1 MGLARL
7 ISHAFNPAGLALLV
21 FVVSAMLFPS
31 QGGEIWIG
39 LCFYVV
45 FPALA
50 LLYLL
55 RSGRID
61 ALYPHRREERN
72 GLLLAGFAS
81 YSLGYILLLLT
92 ESSALMC
99 STGLSFSAATLCV
112 WLINRHWKISIH
124 CVGVGGAIVLLFF
137 VGGEG
142 FWPSALAIPLVAWA
156 RLKLL
161 AHTPLQL
168 IAGFLLGGAVSLLAY
183 AAHAA

>member
-7 ISHAFNPAGLALLV
+7 ISHAFNPAGLALVVFLV
-21 FVVSAMLFPS
+21 WGMLFPTDWTS
-31 QGGEIWIG
+31 VGIG

-45 FPALA
+45 LPTLSLF
-50 LLYLL
+50 YLL

-61 ALYPHRREERN
+61 ALYPARREERN
-72 GLLLAGFAS
+72 GLLLVGLAC
-81 YSLGYILLLLT
+81 YTLGYIALVLMG
-92 ESSALMC
+92 SSALMC

-124 CVGVGGAIVLLFF
+124 CVGVGGATFLLCY
-137 VGGEG
+137 VGGKML
-142 FWPSALAIPLVAWA
+142 WPGVFLIPLVAWA

-168 IAGFLLGGAVSLLAY
+168 VAGFLLGGVVSLLAY